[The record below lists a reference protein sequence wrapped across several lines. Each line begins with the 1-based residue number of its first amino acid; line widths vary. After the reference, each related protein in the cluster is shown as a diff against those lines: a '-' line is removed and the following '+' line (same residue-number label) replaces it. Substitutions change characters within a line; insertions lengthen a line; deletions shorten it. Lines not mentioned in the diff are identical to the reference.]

1 MGFGPPEWH
10 TRVVHMALSM
20 SRPWKHP
27 KTGVYWLRKRV
38 PDALQPLVGKQ
49 EVKRS
54 LKTQDPTEAKQ
65 RHLQALSELE
75 AQWAN
80 LRARPR
86 KLTEREAHELA
97 AIAHDRWLEI
107 HRDNPSEQIL
117 WPTNLGDKV
126 FAPPPPIDWNVPI
139 STTLST
145 EIDWDAVKIKE
156 LETWCFAQADSLARA
171 RGLMLDES
179 SRAKLAKAVAA
190 AVQRASLTLERYARG
205 EPSAESIWA
214 PGSGVERRPH
224 RTVSGGKPVKFDE
237 LIAGW
242 AAEKRPAEKTIYEWK
257 RVLSQLASYLGHD
270 DAARLQAEDLIAW
283 KAKMIESGLRPQTI
297 RDAKLAPVRA
307 VLQWA
312 VDNRRLSANPADRLV
327 VHLKVNAGEAKRS
340 FTEDEATIVLKAA
353 LEEVDP
359 VRRWVPWLGAYS
371 GARVSEICQLR
382 VEDIVRIDGIWC
394 MKFAPE
400 AGSLK
405 TRGSERVVPLHPA
418 VIEGGFLKFVAK
430 AKSGPLFPELPPD
443 RFGSRGGN
451 GTKILGRWV
460 RSLGLKDDCL
470 SPSHSWRHR
479 FKTMGRRYALAP
491 DIANALTGHSKKTVA
506 DTYGEFPVEALYR
519 ELLKSRTQG
528 RRLHAVPPSDTEE

>member
-1 MGFGPPEWH
+1 
-10 TRVVHMALSM
+10 MALSM

-65 RHLQALSELE
+65 RHLQALAELE

-80 LRARPR
+80 LRAGPR

-97 AIAHDRWLEI
+97 TIAHDRWLEI
-107 HRDNPSEQIL
+107 HRDNPSKQTL
-117 WPTNLGDKV
+117 WPTSLGDKV
-126 FAPPPPIDWNVPI
+126 FAPPPPIDWNAPI
-139 STTLST
+139 STTLYT

-156 LETWCFAQADSLARA
+156 LETWCFRQADSLARA
-171 RGLMLDES
+171 RGLMLDED

-205 EPSAESIWA
+205 EPAPDLIWGS
-214 PGSGVERRPH
+214 GSGVGSGTR

-283 KAKMIESGLRPQTI
+283 KAKMIESGLRSKTI

-312 VDNRRLSANPADRLV
+312 VDNDRLSTNVATRV
-327 VHLKVNAGEAKRS
+327 VIGVKSKPSESIRS
-340 FTEDEATIVLKAA
+340 FREDEAAVVLKAA
-353 LEEVDP
+353 RSERKAAL
-359 VRRWVPWLGAYS
+359 RWVPWLCAYS
-371 GARVSEICQLR
+371 GARVAEICQLR
-382 VEDIVRIDGIWC
+382 AEDVIQIDGIWC
-394 MKFAPE
+394 LRITPE
-400 AGSLK
+400 AGPLK
-405 TRGSERVVPLHPA
+405 TSSSERAIPIHSA
-418 VIEGGFLKFVAK
+418 VIDEGFLDFVRETG
-430 AKSGPLFPELPPD
+430 SGPLFPQLKPD
-443 RFGSRGGN
+443 KFGSRGGN

-460 RSLGLKDDCL
+460 RSLGIVDPRI

-479 FKTMGRRYALAP
+479 LKTAARRYGLAT
-491 DIANALTGHSKKTVA
+491 DVVDAIVGHGRKTVA
-506 DTYGEFPVEALYR
+506 DSYGEFPMEALHR
-519 ELLKSRTQG
+519 ELAKIPVLKLS
-528 RRLHAVPPSDTEE
+528 